1 MSHPSLEAGE
11 MSTGGLVSFPSVSP
25 DSSPG
30 TELPNGQ
37 SDLESSYSGD
47 SWMCSETCLLVGLEP
62 VRLTLSVSH
71 GYTQSRRAEGSWRK
85 AFQ

>member
-30 TELPNGQ
+30 TELPIVRAIFSQLIQLLWRFMDVSRG
-37 SDLESSYSGD
+37 ESPG
-47 SWMCSETCLLVGLEP
+47 G
-62 VRLTLSVSH
+62 
-71 GYTQSRRAEGSWRK
+71 SRAC
-85 AFQ
+85 QVDT